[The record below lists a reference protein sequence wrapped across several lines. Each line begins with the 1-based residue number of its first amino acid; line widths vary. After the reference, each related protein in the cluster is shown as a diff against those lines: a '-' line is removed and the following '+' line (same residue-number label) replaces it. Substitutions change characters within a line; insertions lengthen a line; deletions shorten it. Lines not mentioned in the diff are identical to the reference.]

1 MGRSYSRPFTKII
14 MMSTNQQNMSVDLV
28 DSSGGALPCN
38 FVSVDTSSAAAAP
51 TWLELHA
58 SSMGQLTGVGA
69 GPDDTIPRYAS
80 GGGQVVPLAQET
92 SGTLGVGGS
101 GLLMTACVGNGGTAQ
116 LPLGGGDSVKSVGLR
131 LAYNPASTAD
141 NVLVILTYGNVRTGN
156 TLKDDLARPRGV

>member
-1 MGRSYSRPFTKII
+1 MSRSYFRPFTKILL
-14 MMSTNQQNMSVDLV
+14 MSTNQQNMAVDLV

-38 FVSVDTSSAAAAP
+38 FVSVDTSTGATKP
-51 TWLELHA
+51 TWVELHA
-58 SSMGQLTGVGA
+58 SSMTQWTGVPSGTM
-69 GPDDTIPRYAS
+69 TIPRYAS
-80 GGGQVVPLAQET
+80 GGGDSVPLAEAT

-131 LAYNPASTAD
+131 LAYNPASIAD